1 MSSRI
6 FISYR
11 RDDSAGEAGRLAD
24 HLQRRFGADRV
35 FLDIETIDPGTDFVQ
50 VLQQSLA
57 ETAVVLV
64 LIGRQWLDIRG
75 AAGGRRLD
83 DPADFVRLE
92 VAAALGRGG
101 PVVPVLVQGARLP
114 RAEDLPETLA
124 PLVTRQAASLDHAEF
139 HADAERLADR
149 LARLVDGGR
158 GWWPPTPR
166 VTAAAALLVVLL
178 AVFGGYRWVSQRAAE
193 ERRQA
198 AEESARQDRARE
210 VAALMEVAT
219 GEQQRRQFADAV
231 KTLERARQLDPQ
243 SPDARTRQE
252 DVAMQ
257 WLREMQ
263 GDEQSRTF
271 GEALKPALAIVDRA
285 LPGASGPRRADL
297 LAHVGW
303 STFLLWRDGD
313 RKLRPQD
320 RYREAIAI
328 DADNPYAN
336 SMLAHWT
343 LWGGDDVDEAAR
355 LFDAA
360 LRTRRAVETVRTMQ
374 WAAYRNDL
382 SVRSQVETIRLAD
395 AMRRGKERLEPRQSQ
410 TAWSPYYFA
419 LREGRQAVRLQ
430 LVRAVPPDDHIA
442 TLRWAFEDFFPV
454 DDSRRL
460 TMRFYEAL
468 LDAEAGRGRQA
479 VEKLQMLRRE
489 LAGGSGDLADA
500 VMAALKRIG

>member
-11 RDDSAGEAGRLAD
+11 RDDAAGEAGRLAD

-50 VLQQSLA
+50 VLQRSLA
-57 ETAVVLV
+57 ETAAVLV
-64 LIGRQWLDIRG
+64 VIGRQWLDIRG
-75 AAGGRRLD
+75 AAGMRRLD

-92 VAAALGRGG
+92 VAAALGRSV
-101 PVVPVLVQGARLP
+101 PVVPVLVQGASMP
-114 RAEDLPETLA
+114 RAQDLPEALA
-124 PLVTRQAASLDHAEF
+124 PLVTRQAASLDHTEF

-149 LARLVDGGR
+149 LARLVDGGP

-166 VTAAAALLVVLL
+166 VMAAAALVALLL
-178 AVFGGYRWVSQRAAE
+178 AGLGGYRWVGQRAADA
-193 ERRQA
+193 RRLA
-198 AEESARQDRARE
+198 AEEAARQDRARE
-210 VAALMEVAT
+210 VASLLEVAT
-219 GEQQRRQFADAV
+219 GQEQRRQFADAV
-231 KTLERARQLDPQ
+231 KTLEQARQLDPQ
-243 SPDARTRQE
+243 AVEPRTRQE

-263 GDEQSRTF
+263 GDEQSRSF

-285 LPGASGPRRADL
+285 LPGASGARRADL

-313 RKLRPQD
+313 RRLRPQD
-320 RYREAIAI
+320 RYREAI
-328 DADNPYAN
+328 DLDSDNPYAN
-336 SMLAHWT
+336 AMLAHWT

-360 LRTRRAVETVRTMQ
+360 LRTRRAVEAVRTLQ

-382 SVRSQVETIRLAD
+382 GVRSQIETIRLAD
-395 AMRRGKERLEPRQSQ
+395 AMRRGNERLTPRQSQ
-410 TAWSPYYFA
+410 TAWTPYYFA

-430 LVRAVPPDDHIA
+430 LVRAVSPDDHIA
-442 TLRWAFEDFFPV
+442 TLRWAFEDFFPA
-454 DDSRRL
+454 DDSRRP

-468 LDAEAGRGRQA
+468 LDAEAGRRA
-479 VEKLQMLRRE
+479 RALEKLQALRKE
-489 LAGGSGDLADA
+489 LAGGSGDLPEA